1 MNNNNNSNN
10 SEAKHTEL
18 QPFFR
23 DHELFAEYK
32 LLCNNVPSGVYVVPS
47 FKSLQVWHGMIF
59 IKIGM
64 FADGCFK
71 FNLYI
76 PDNFP
81 YSRPS
86 LRFIT
91 PVFHPQVKSTGELNL
106 AKAFPTWTPRKDRI
120 WHLLRYTK
128 RCFFSINTFDSTNPA
143 AAEAVHKSIDTFRS
157 QAKLCVEKSIK
168 LFNKTEESDITPA
181 DDGNVFNV
189 KPLSSQELEKIKE
202 KLLSGVK
209 TPFSLA

>member
-1 MNNNNNSNN
+1 MTSDIKK
-10 SEAKHTEL
+10 SELE
-18 QPFFR
+18 PFFR

-47 FKSLQVWHGMIF
+47 LKSLQVWHGMIF

-64 FADGCFK
+64 FAEGCFK

-81 YSRPS
+81 YARPT
-86 LRFIT
+86 LQFIT
-91 PVFHPQVKSTGELNL
+91 PVFHPQIKETGELNL

-120 WHLLRYTK
+120 WHILRYTK
-128 RCFFSINTFDSTNPA
+128 RCFFSVNTFNPA
-143 AAEAVHKSIDTFRS
+143 NPVAAETVHKSIDLFRK
-157 QAKLCVEKSIK
+157 QAKLCVERSIK
-168 LFNKTEESDITPA
+168 LLDRDGEEDVTSA

-189 KPLSSQELEKIKE
+189 KPLPDKELEKLKN
-202 KLLSGVK
+202 KV
-209 TPFSLA
+209 LATSANTGYTDMFI

>member
-1 MNNNNNSNN
+1 MSNSNSN
-10 SEAKHTEL
+10 ESKHSEL

-81 YSRPS
+81 YARPS

-91 PVFHPQVKSTGELNL
+91 PVFHPQVKPTGELNL

-128 RCFFSINTFDSTNPA
+128 RCFFSINTFDSTNPV

-189 KPLSSQELEKIKE
+189 KPLASQELEKIKE
-202 KLLSGVK
+202 KLLLGVK
-209 TPFSLA
+209 APFGSI

>member
-1 MNNNNNSNN
+1 M
-10 SEAKHTEL
+10 AKAASTDVNHNEL

-81 YSRPS
+81 YARPS

-91 PVFHPQVKSTGELNL
+91 PVFHPQIKPSGELNL

-128 RCFFSINTFDSTNPA
+128 RCFFSINTFEATNPA
-143 AAEAVHKSIDTFRS
+143 ATDAVHKSLDTFRS
-157 QAKLCVEKSIK
+157 QARLCVEKSIQ
-168 LFNKTEESDITPA
+168 LFNMSEEDDVTPA

-189 KPLSSQELEKIKE
+189 KPLPKSELDRIKA
-202 KLLSGVK
+202 KLMTGVK
-209 TPFSLA
+209 APFSVP